1 MSVESIIKERQL
13 DLENKFYERSS
24 TTESNNEIFE
34 DKDEAKLLLEKKIRE
49 KLIENYSFND
59 INSIEKFGIIRNA
72 AWSMI
77 EDEINM
83 NNLAIYFDSYDKA
96 EIIEQVIYTIFGYGV
111 LDPLIK
117 DSSITEIM
125 VNGINK
131 IFVEKNGVIER
142 VKNNRGEFLKFN
154 SKDELLNIIEKIVA
168 PINRKVDESNP
179 IVDARLPNGFRV
191 NILLSPISLDGH
203 IVTIR
208 KFPESPYTIDKLVDF
223 GMLPSNV
230 AKFLENLVK
239 SKYNIIVSGGTGAGK
254 TTFLN
259 ALSNFINENE
269 RVITIEDAAELK
281 LSSLNNLVRL
291 ETRPPNIEG
300 NGEITMRDLVRSALR
315 MRPDRIIVG
324 EVRGGEALDMLQA
337 MNTGHDGSLS
347 TGHANSSLDM
357 LMRLETM
364 VLMAGIDLPLISIRQ
379 QIASAVDI
387 IIHISKLQDGKRK
400 LIEITE
406 ILGVN
411 NSGYITQNLFEF
423 KRCASNNKEIGVL
436 EYTGNAMK
444 KTNKLEFAGM
454 NFEKILNEYN
464 MEG

>member
-1 MSVESIIKERQL
+1 MSVEKLIKIRQL
-13 DLENKFYERSS
+13 ELENDISKNSNSAKDIE
-24 TTESNNEIFE
+24 TIEDINES
-34 DKDEAKLLLEKKIRE
+34 KLILEKIIRE
-49 KLIENYSFND
+49 KLIENYSFNE
-59 INSIEKFGIIRNA
+59 INSIEKFSIIRNA

-77 EDEINM
+77 ENEIEK
-83 NNLAIYFDSYDKA
+83 NNLSIYFDSYDKA
-96 EIIEQVIYTIFGYGV
+96 EIIEKVIQTIFGYGV
-111 LDPLIK
+111 LDPLIS
-117 DSSITEIM
+117 DPSITEIM

-131 IFVEKNGVIER
+131 IFVERNGTIER
-142 VKNNRGEFLKFN
+142 VENTRGEFLKFN
-154 SKDELLNIIEKIVA
+154 NKDELLNIIEKIVA

-191 NILLSPISLDGH
+191 NILLSPISLEGH

-208 KFPESPYTIDKLVDF
+208 KFPESPYTMDKLVEF
-223 GMLPSNV
+223 GMLPCEV
-230 AKFLENLVK
+230 ANFLEKLVE
-239 SKYNIIVSGGTGAGK
+239 SKYNIIISGGTGSGK

-259 ALSNFINENE
+259 ALSNFIGDNE

-281 LSSLNNLVRL
+281 LSSLNNIIRL

-300 NGEITMRDLVRSALR
+300 NGEITMRELVRSALR

-347 TGHANSSLDM
+347 TGHANSSIDM

-379 QIASAVDI
+379 QIASAVDL

-400 LIEITE
+400 LVQITE
-406 ILGVN
+406 IIGVRGD
-411 NSGYITQNLFEF
+411 GYVTQDLFEF
-423 KRCASNNKEIGVL
+423 KRNSNNTNEIGNL
-436 EYTGNAMK
+436 QYTGNKMK
-444 KTNKLEFAGM
+444 RLDKLQFAGI
-454 NFEKILNEYN
+454 NFEELLNE
-464 MEG
+464 